1 MQNEKFVLDGCDF
14 VEQCVKSLRSL
25 VSLENCFQVQSL
37 RVSNS
42 LTLKKIRLF
51 SGFLFYFIE
60 ILFWMQFWYMYSD
73 VCWSCSDGIHDVWR
87 INTLSVHS

>member
-25 VSLENCFQVQSL
+25 GSLENCFQVESL

-51 SGFLFYFIE
+51 SGFFI
-60 ILFWMQFWYMYSD
+60 Y
-73 VCWSCSDGIHDVWR
+73 
-87 INTLSVHS
+87 